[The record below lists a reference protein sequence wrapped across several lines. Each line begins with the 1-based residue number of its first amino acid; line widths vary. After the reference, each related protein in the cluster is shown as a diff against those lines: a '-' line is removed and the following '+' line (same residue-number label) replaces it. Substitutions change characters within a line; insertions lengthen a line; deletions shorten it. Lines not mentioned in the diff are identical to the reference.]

1 MDVSGKTIILAQGDA
16 VPLQYLAA
24 AVVLLWSSLPEGVRQ
39 DVWNQTSAIAGL
51 PPTTSLAEQIRLLLK
66 HNNALI

>member
-16 VPLQYLAA
+16 VPLQYLGA
-24 AVVLLWSSLPEGVRQ
+24 AVVLLWSSLPEDARQ
-39 DVWNQTSAIAGL
+39 AILKQTSAIGGL
-51 PPTTSLAEQIRLLLK
+51 PPTTSLAEQIKLLLK